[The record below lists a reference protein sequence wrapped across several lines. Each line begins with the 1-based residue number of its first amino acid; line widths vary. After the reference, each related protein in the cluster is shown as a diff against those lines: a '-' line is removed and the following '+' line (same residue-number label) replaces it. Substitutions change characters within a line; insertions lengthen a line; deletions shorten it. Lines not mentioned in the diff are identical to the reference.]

1 MSDYTFYHSNDS
13 QNNHDNRGAKKMIF
27 RTQGREDIFSFL
39 FLAENQEQT
48 GNHNQG
54 NDTFGFQIYLC
65 QTYESVDY
73 CCISGILRV

>member
-39 FLAENQEQT
+39 FSTENQEQT

-65 QTYESVDY
+65 RTYESVDY
-73 CCISGILRV
+73 CCILGI

>member
-1 MSDYTFYHSNDS
+1 
-13 QNNHDNRGAKKMIF
+13 MIF

-39 FLAENQEQT
+39 FSAENQEQT

-73 CCISGILRV
+73 GCISGILRV

>member
-1 MSDYTFYHSNDS
+1 
-13 QNNHDNRGAKKMIF
+13 MIF

-39 FLAENQEQT
+39 FSAENQEQT

-65 QTYESVDY
+65 RTYATYRNKVCSMHYYRED
-73 CCISGILRV
+73 ILNAVILKEIRDVLIKYRTM